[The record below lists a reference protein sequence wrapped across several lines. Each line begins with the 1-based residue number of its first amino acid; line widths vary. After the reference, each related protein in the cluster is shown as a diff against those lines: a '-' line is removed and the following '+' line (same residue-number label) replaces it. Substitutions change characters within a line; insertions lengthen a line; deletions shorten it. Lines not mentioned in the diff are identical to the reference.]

1 MLAVG
6 YRRGAA
12 PVPRDELAELVQG
25 LGKPAITTVSRRS
38 VASAAV
44 TCCVSIESFYSRAA
58 LSFGQLEVL
67 AVGYSRGAAP
77 VPRVQ
82 LGELVEDLGK
92 HAITTV
98 SRRGVWRRQLHVA
111 CRTNPFTREQRSC
124 LESLTC

>member
-44 TCCVSIESFYSRAA
+44 TCCVSNESFYARAA
-58 LSFGQLEVL
+58 LSLGELDMFAIGH
-67 AVGYSRGAAP
+67 SRGAAP

-92 HAITTV
+92 HLTTP
-98 SRRGVWRRQLHVA
+98 STPRGVASAAA
-111 CRTNPFTREQRSC
+111 CCVSNEPFYARAA
-124 LESLTC
+124 L

>member
-6 YRRGAA
+6 YSRGAA

-25 LGKPAITTVSRRS
+25 LGK
-38 VASAAV
+38 
-44 TCCVSIESFYSRAA
+44 
-58 LSFGQLEVL
+58 
-67 AVGYSRGAAP
+67 
-77 VPRVQ
+77 
-82 LGELVEDLGK
+82 

-98 SRRGVWRRQLHVA
+98 SRRGVSSAAACCVSNESFYARAAFLFGELEVLTVGQSRGAATMTRVELAELAEDLGKLAMTSASRRGVWRRLLHVA